1 VASNQLARKREAAA
15 MAPGDRGVA
24 AEDLLARVVPLPEHI
39 T

>member
-1 VASNQLARKREAAA
+1 

>member
-1 VASNQLARKREAAA
+1 

-39 T
+39 TWRG